1 MALKD
6 IVEGI
11 KAAKHEM
18 RGLAAASQQVAEI
31 NDQGG
36 SPSGGPISPPPIP
49 SGGNNAPI
57 NMTFVSNIT
66 AAPSISGGSA
76 GGGGGGVGGASAEDE
91 FLNFLRTR
99 GIYDIK
105 KANEQ
110 TLIALKAEFEFI
122 VRKALERSPGL
133 AFRKMGMG

>member
-1 MALKD
+1 MALKALN
-6 IVEGI
+6 EGL
-11 KAAKHEM
+11 KSAAGHM
-18 RGLAAASQQVAEI
+18 RSLADASLDVAQINNDGVPVGGAATPPATPVA
-31 NDQGG
+31 Q
-36 SPSGGPISPPPIP
+36 
-49 SGGNNAPI
+49 API

-66 AAPSISGGSA
+66 TAPTMSGGSSGGSGGA
-76 GGGGGGVGGASAEDE
+76 GGGASALDE
-91 FLNFLRTR
+91 FTAFLRTR